1 MAHIHMNK
9 EEYEGDHTPRI
20 DLHKRITSLETKVK
34 DARHH
39 AEEWEQV
46 AVRIGKER
54 LDTNKKLA
62 DEKRHRL
69 YERIG
74 WLLLSISLALAPHL

>member
-1 MAHIHMNK
+1 MAHVHMNEKEK
-9 EEYEGDHTPRI
+9 EEIPRV
-20 DLHKRITSLETKVK
+20 DLHKKITSLETKVK

-39 AEEWEQV
+39 AEEWEEV
-46 AVRIGKER
+46 AVREGTKK
-54 LDTNKKLA
+54 LDVQKQLA

-74 WLLLSISLALAPHL
+74 WLLLSIFLVLVHHL